1 MIVRFDTPELAK
13 KRFEELKEKYP
24 ELKEKYPAMP
34 ETEYYFE
41 RKIEEKVFIYYL
53 LKESQIDV
61 YVRAYPLDN
70 LLTAMK
76 IVDMMGE
83 V

>member
-13 KRFEELKEKYP
+13 RRFEELKEEHP
-24 ELKEKYPAMP
+24 ELKNPAMP

-41 RKIEEKVFIYYL
+41 RRIEEKVFIYYL

-61 YVRAYPLDN
+61 YVRAYPLEH
-70 LLTAMK
+70 LTTAMK
-76 IVDMMGE
+76 IVNLMSE